1 MYDKSSL
8 VKMNIN
14 LISAEQSK
22 LSDMKTEYRTQKA
35 MTILKLKPQNETE
48 YKIAELQATIEHK
61 ELYKSI
67 LKKEYEIETY
77 KSLLNHKE
85 EVLEEY
91 EKFKKEN
98 GDLLELLDK
107 LF

>member
-1 MYDKSSL
+1 MYDKSGI

-14 LISAEQSK
+14 LISAEMAR
-22 LSDMKTEYRTQKA
+22 LSDMKTEYRTQRA
-35 MTILKLKPQNETE
+35 MTILKLKPTNDVE
-48 YKIAELQATIEHK
+48 YKIAELQADVEHK
-61 ELYKSI
+61 ELYNSI
-67 LKKEYEIETY
+67 LKKEAEIETY